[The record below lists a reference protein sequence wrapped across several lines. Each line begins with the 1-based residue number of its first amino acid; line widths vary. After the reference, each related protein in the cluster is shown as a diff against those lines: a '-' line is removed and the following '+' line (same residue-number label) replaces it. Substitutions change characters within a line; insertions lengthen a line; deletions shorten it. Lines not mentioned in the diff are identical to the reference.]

1 MSFETTLTAQGW
13 DPKIVAQ
20 LAPVVQSAINAAVLG
35 MLSDTAPV
43 SEGTAAGPGAM
54 GAASRG
60 DHRHPRLTSAHG
72 DQVLAA
78 DGTLTITYTR
88 TFDKAPSV
96 IPTPETI
103 AGQGPVV
110 LTYEHIK
117 TDNLWTGCKITGY
130 RAAPVTVSILG
141 TTVNVFSTPA
151 AGAKF
156 SLLAVQS
163 SLLI

>member
-1 MSFETTLTAQGW
+1 MTIETTLTAQGW
-13 DPKIVAQ
+13 DPRIVAQ
-20 LAPVVQSAINAAVLG
+20 IAPVMQQAIDDAVRS
-35 MLSDTAPV
+35 MLSNVAPV
-43 SEGTAAGPGAM
+43 SEATAALAGAM
-54 GAASRG
+54 DTASRG
-60 DHRHPRLTSAHG
+60 DHRHPRLTSSHG

-78 DGTLTITYTR
+78 DGTLTITYAR

-96 IPTPETI
+96 TPTPETI

-117 TDNLWTGCKITGY
+117 TGALWTGCKVTGL

-141 TTVNVFSTPA
+141 AVVNVFSTPA

-163 SLLI
+163 SL